1 LEVAVGLETVHPDV
15 LPRLNKRMTL
25 AQFRSAAEWLAEHG
39 MALRVFLMVR
49 PPWLTEAEGV
59 EWACRS
65 LDFAFDCGASACTL
79 IPARDGNGAMER
91 LAEAGEWA
99 PPKIESLE
107 RALEYGVLLGRGR
120 VFVDLWDVERFTRCA
135 ACAPART
142 ARLREMND
150 SQAVPPALVCPACGG
165 EGR

>member
-1 LEVAVGLETVHPDV
+1 
-15 LPRLNKRMTL
+15 
-25 AQFRSAAEWLAEHG
+25 

-65 LDFAFDCGASACTL
+65 LNYAFTCGATACTL

-91 LAEAGEWA
+91 LREAGEWA
-99 PPKIESLE
+99 PPEIESLE
-107 RALEYGVLLGRGR
+107 RALEYGVRLGRGR
-120 VFVDLWDVERFTRCA
+120 VFADLWDVKHFARCET
-135 ACAPART
+135 CAPLRI

-150 SQAVPPALVCPACGG
+150 SQAVPPAVVCAACGG